1 MTTLREGG
9 EVALPWRPSANLEV
23 TTTRAAESAESIAEL
38 ARRTRQ
44 AWLDCQEA
52 GPLPESVWRLLKL
65 VPSVCHALD
74 RADAASDPYHNFG
87 RVLAHEIRRRA
98 DPLEAAIERLR
109 ALPAADPRESYDAA
123 VRELEDLL
131 DNLRRVAD
139 GFDHL
144 AEAATLRE
152 IADEVLAVHA
162 APAAERGVQLTVSDL
177 PELAVDAERTRL
189 VLSLLVDNALRHL
202 DPEKPERWV
211 QIRGRRADG
220 DPHAWRIE
228 VADNGTGMTDG
239 LSARLS
245 RVSARG
251 FRSEPAA
258 GLGLSICH
266 LAVEQMGGRLGLV
279 SAQGVGTTWFFTLRE
294 RETPKRG

>member
-1 MTTLREGG
+1 MTTLREGA
-9 EVALPWRPSANLEV
+9 EVALPWQAGATLELPPA
-23 TTTRAAESAESIAEL
+23 RASDSAESISEL

-65 VPSVCHALD
+65 VPAVCHALE
-74 RADAASDPYHNFG
+74 RADAAADPYPDFA

-98 DPLEAAIERLR
+98 DPLEAALDRLR
-109 ALPAADPRESYDAA
+109 TGSVAERPETTAA

-131 DNLRRVAD
+131 ENLRRVAD

-144 AEAATLRE
+144 AEGATLRE
-152 IADEVLAVHA
+152 IAAEVIAVHA
-162 APAAERGVQLTVSDL
+162 ARAEELAVQLSASEL
-177 PELAVDAERTRL
+177 PELPIDAERTRL
-189 VLSLLVDNALRHL
+189 VLSLLVDTALRHR
-202 DPEKPERWV
+202 DPEKAEAWI
-211 QIRGRRADG
+211 QIRARRADG
-220 DPHAWRIE
+220 EPQAWRIE
-228 VADNGTGMTDG
+228 IADNGTGVSDR
-239 LSARLS
+239 LSARLA
-245 RVSARG
+245 RVSTRG
-251 FRSEPAA
+251 GGDEPAG

-294 RETPKRG
+294 RAAQAIHG

>member
-1 MTTLREGG
+1 MTILREGG
-9 EVALPWRPSANLEV
+9 EVALPWHTGASPEPTAP
-23 TTTRAAESAESIAEL
+23 RAAESSESIAEL

-74 RADAASDPYHNFG
+74 RAEAAADPYHNFG

-98 DPLEAAIERLR
+98 DPLESALERLR
-109 ALPAADPRESYDAA
+109 SRPAAGPGESSEAA
-123 VRELEDLL
+123 IRELEDLL

-144 AEAATLRE
+144 AEPATLRE
-152 IADEVLAVHA
+152 IATEVHGVHA
-162 APAAERGVQLTVSDL
+162 ARATELGVQLTVADL
-177 PELAVDAERTRL
+177 PELPVDAERTRL
-189 VLSLLVDNALRHL
+189 VLSLLVDNALRHR
-202 DPEKPERWV
+202 DPEKPEQWV
-211 QIRGRRADG
+211 QVRARRADG
-220 DPHAWRIE
+220 DPRAWRIE
-228 VADNGTGMTDG
+228 VADNGTGMSDG
-239 LSARLS
+239 LSARLA
-245 RVSARG
+245 RAAARG
-251 FRSEPAA
+251 LGAEPAA

-279 SAQGVGTTWFFTLRE
+279 SAQGVGTTWFFALRE
-294 RETPKRG
+294 REAAGRG